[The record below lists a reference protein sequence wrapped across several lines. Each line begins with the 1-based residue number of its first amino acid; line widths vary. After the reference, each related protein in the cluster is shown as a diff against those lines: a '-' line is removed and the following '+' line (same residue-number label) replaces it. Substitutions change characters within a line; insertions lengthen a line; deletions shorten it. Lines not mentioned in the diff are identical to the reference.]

1 VQQADDVA
9 LVELQAELVLVLPRQ
24 ELDEGI
30 LADDEVLALLHLVKD
45 RREVRHQ
52 ELSEGADLLRRGQL
66 LHDLHQDLVDLFEEL
81 VLLEILDVAARPGG

>member
-1 VQQADDVA
+1 MA

-45 RREVRHQ
+45 RREVGHQ
-52 ELSEGADLLRRGQL
+52 ELSERADLLRRGQL